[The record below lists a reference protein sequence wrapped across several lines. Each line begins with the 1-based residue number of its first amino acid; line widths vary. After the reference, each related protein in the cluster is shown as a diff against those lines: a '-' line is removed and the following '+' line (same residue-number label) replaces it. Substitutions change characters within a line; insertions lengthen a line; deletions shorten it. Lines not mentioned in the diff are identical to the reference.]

1 VPGWAATL
9 DVPGATRKARVAR
22 RSGAARRARAG
33 GSCLLVVLGSLLAF
47 PDRSFGFTPTDP
59 LASGQ
64 WYLSAIHAFDA
75 WPVLP
80 ANLLPVRVGVIDS
93 GIDGGHPEFAGRIVA
108 ARSFVG
114 GSALVDSAGHG
125 TFVAGEIAAAVD
137 NGEGIA
143 GIAPAAQLVIA
154 KVVGADGSVSLTAEA
169 AAIRWAVDQGARVI
183 NLSLGGVRD
192 PKDPGTD
199 TYSDEEAAAVRYAV
213 AHGVVLVAAVGN
225 GDQSPSQP
233 WPYASYPAALAHVI
247 GVSALNKDGSVPTY
261 SNRDAVFND
270 LAAPGSGILSTF
282 PRALTAVRPACPD
295 QGYSDCG
302 PDEYAYAEG
311 TSFAAPQVAAAA
323 VDLLGLDPQLQPDQV
338 SWLLERTADDVN
350 AATGCAECPVGRDAL
365 TGWGRLDIAAAIR
378 ALLAGQFPPADRYEP
393 NNDAGGQAY
402 TLWGSQSRIRATV
415 DYWDNPTDV
424 YRVHLQT
431 NQLIAI
437 SLTGTATTD
446 LEFWQPQT
454 RTLKGPHV
462 DRARNLAARS
472 TLPTASKHLAY
483 RARQAG
489 WYYIAINATAPGFA
503 AYTLQFTKTRAAGV
517 SSTQGL
523 PKAA

>member
-1 VPGWAATL
+1 MPGYAGTL
-9 DVPGATRKARVAR
+9 DVAAATRTARVPR
-22 RSGAARRARAG
+22 RSGAIRRARAG

-47 PDRSFGFTPTDP
+47 PEPSFAFAPTDP
-59 LASGQ
+59 LASDQ
-64 WYLSAIHAFDA
+64 WYLGAIHAFDA
-75 WPVLP
+75 WPVFP

-93 GIDGGHPEFAGRIVA
+93 GIDGGHPEFAARIVA

-114 GSALVDSAGHG
+114 GSALVDSQGHG
-125 TFVAGEIAAAVD
+125 TFVAGEIAASVD

-143 GIAPAAQLVIA
+143 GIAPEAQLVIA
-154 KVVGADGSVSLTAEA
+154 KVVGADGSVSLAAEA

-192 PKDPGTD
+192 PKDPGRTP
-199 TYSDEEAAAVRYAV
+199 TRTRRRLLSATPSLTVSCWWRRSATATNRRA
-213 AHGVVLVAAVGN
+213 
-225 GDQSPSQP
+225 SPGRMRAIRRR
-233 WPYASYPAALAHVI
+233 WPHVI
-247 GVSALNKDGSVPTY
+247 GVNALNKDGAVPTY
-261 SNRDAVFND
+261 SNRDAVFDD

-302 PDEYAYAEG
+302 PDEYAFAEG

-323 VDLLGLDPQLQPDQV
+323 ADLLGLDPQLQPDQV
-338 SWLLERTADDVN
+338 SLLLERTADDVN
-350 AATGCAECPVGRDAL
+350 AASGCAECPVGRDAL

-424 YRVHLQT
+424 YRVHLRT
-431 NQLIAI
+431 NELIAI
-437 SLTGTATTD
+437 SLTGTAATD

-454 RTLKGPHV
+454 RTLQGPRA
-462 DRARNLAARS
+462 DRARDLAARS
-472 TLPTASKHLAY
+472 TRQSASKHLAY
-483 RARQAG
+483 RAREAG
-489 WYYIAINATAPGFA
+489 WYYIAINASAPGFA
-503 AYTLQFTKTRAAGV
+503 AYTLQFTKTPAAGV
-517 SSTQGL
+517 SSPQGL